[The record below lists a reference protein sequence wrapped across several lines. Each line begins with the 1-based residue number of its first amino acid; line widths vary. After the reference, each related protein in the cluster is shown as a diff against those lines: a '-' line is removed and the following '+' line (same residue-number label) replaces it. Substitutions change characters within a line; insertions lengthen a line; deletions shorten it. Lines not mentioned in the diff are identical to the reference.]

1 MKCVLCKN
9 GEAAPGTANV
19 TLHRDQASVN
29 IKNAPA
35 DVCQNRGGFYL
46 ADDVA
51 RQTTES
57 AEAEVARGA
66 ELEVQQFA
74 A

>member
-9 GEAAPGTANV
+9 GQTAPGTANV
-19 TLHRDQASVN
+19 TLHRDQASVI
-29 IKNAPA
+29 IKNVPA
-35 DVCQNRGGFYL
+35 DVCQNCREFYL

-57 AEAEVARGA
+57 AEAALARGA